1 MLNVLD
7 AQSDPHYNLAY
18 RLARKHVLDR
28 VGHALQAIEAALVVD
43 ERDELAWL
51 GSGLGLGLGSGLGS
65 GLGLGLGLERDEL
78 AARMQVEH
86 ALLAAGDGAVVLS

>member
-7 AQSDPHYNLAY
+7 APSDPHYNLAY

-51 GSGLGLGLGSGLGS
+51 G
-65 GLGLGLGLERDEL
+65 
-78 AARMQVEH
+78 
-86 ALLAAGDGAVVLS
+86 

>member
-7 AQSDPHYNLAY
+7 APSDPHYNLAY

-65 GLGLGLGLERDEL
+65 GLGLGLGL
-78 AARMQVEH
+78 
-86 ALLAAGDGAVVLS
+86 G